1 MNEFEFDRITSK
13 HAILKST
20 LMTAAISFIL
30 IIRTVE
36 ELKTKIPNTE
46 QYIEETGQQIEEM
59 TQAEQELGGKVS
71 LAQDDTVVVNRGT
84 NNTLSC

>member
-1 MNEFEFDRITSK
+1 MNEFAFDRVKSR
-13 HAILKST
+13 HAILRST
-20 LMTAAISFIL
+20 LTTAAISFIV
-30 IIRTVE
+30 IIRAVE

-71 LAQDDTVVVNRGT
+71 LAQDGTVIINRCT
-84 NNTLSC
+84 SNTLSC

>member
-1 MNEFEFDRITSK
+1 
-13 HAILKST
+13 
-20 LMTAAISFIL
+20 MTAAIYSIL
-30 IIRTVE
+30 IIRVVE

-71 LAQDDTVVVNRGT
+71 LAQDGTVIINRGT
-84 NNTLSC
+84 SITLSC

>member
-1 MNEFEFDRITSK
+1 MNEFACDSITSG
-13 HAILKST
+13 HAILRST

-30 IIRTVE
+30 IIRAVE

-46 QYIEETGQQIEEM
+46 QYIAETGQQIEEM

-71 LAQDDTVVVNRGT
+71 LAQDGHN
-84 NNTLSC
+84 